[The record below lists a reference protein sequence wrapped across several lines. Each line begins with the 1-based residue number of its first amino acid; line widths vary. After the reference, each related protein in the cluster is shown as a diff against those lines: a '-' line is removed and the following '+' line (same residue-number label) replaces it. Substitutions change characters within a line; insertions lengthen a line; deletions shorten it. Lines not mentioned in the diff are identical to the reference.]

1 MCGISLKKIE
11 KLMRNENS
19 KKGYLNKKPNGS
31 ETAGL
36 KKRVPMCG
44 IGLNLS
50 KVNKKA
56 QHHELPGR
64 LNQFRL

>member
-1 MCGISLKKIE
+1 MLD
-11 KLMRNENS
+11 NENECLKRNKNEIS

-56 QHHELPGR
+56 QHHELLGHIY
-64 LNQFRL
+64 QM